1 MKDKEE
7 LIYDLIFSENLN
19 YQINISEY
27 IDDIYKYDKFIEDIK
42 NVLRKS
48 KVSVIKESIDLE
60 KEKVFWNLKVKK

>member
-7 LIYDLIFSENLN
+7 LIYDLIFSDNID

-27 IDDIYKYDKFIEDIK
+27 IEDIYKYDRFIEDIK

-48 KVSVIKESIDLE
+48 KVSVIKETIDLE
-60 KEKVFWNLKVKK
+60 KSDIYWNLKVKK

>member
-7 LIYDLIFSENLN
+7 LIYDLIFSENLD

-27 IDDIYKYDKFIEDIK
+27 IEDIYKYDRFIEDIK

-48 KVSVIKESIDLE
+48 KVSVIKETIDLE
-60 KEKVFWNLKVKK
+60 KSDIYWNLKVKK

>member
-7 LIYDLIFSENLN
+7 LIYDLIFSEKSE

-27 IDDIYKYDKFIEDIK
+27 VEDVYKYDRFIEDIK

-48 KVSVIKESIDLE
+48 KVSVVKETIDLE
-60 KEKVFWNLKVKK
+60 KSDVYWNLKVKK

>member
-7 LIYDLIFSENLN
+7 LIYDLIFSENIE

-27 IDDIYKYDKFIEDIK
+27 IEDIYKYDRFIEDIK

-48 KVSVIKESIDLE
+48 KVSVIKETIDLE
-60 KEKVFWNLKVKK
+60 KSDIYWNLKVKK

>member
-7 LIYDLIFSENLN
+7 LIYDLIFSENLD

-27 IDDIYKYDKFIEDIK
+27 IEDIYKYDRFIEDIK

-48 KVSVIKESIDLE
+48 KVSVIKETIDLE
-60 KEKVFWNLKVKK
+60 KSDVYWNLKVKK